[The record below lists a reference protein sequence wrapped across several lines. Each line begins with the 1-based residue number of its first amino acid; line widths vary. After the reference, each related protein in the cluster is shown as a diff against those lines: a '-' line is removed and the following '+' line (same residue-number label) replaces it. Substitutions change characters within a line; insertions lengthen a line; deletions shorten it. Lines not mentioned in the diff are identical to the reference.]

1 VVMQQDR
8 NVVRAELDVVLDH
21 TEAMTGA
28 FSEGGARVFGCQAT
42 GTPVGNQLRI
52 WPFREWA
59 GHGKRLRAMA
69 AGGDRA
75 SFYSEC
81 ARDRADCQ
89 CLPMWTQVVNF
100 REVKFGP
107 GDPCSISFAR
117 TSALCSSCCS

>member
-1 VVMQQDR
+1 GNGVPRPVVEPREVGIAVVRRPDSAIRGALQGVVMQQDR
-8 NVVRAELDVVLDH
+8 HVDRAELDVVLDH

-28 FSEGGARVFGCQAT
+28 FSEGGERVFGCQAT

-75 SFYSEC
+75 SF
-81 ARDRADCQ
+81 
-89 CLPMWTQVVNF
+89 
-100 REVKFGP
+100 
-107 GDPCSISFAR
+107 
-117 TSALCSSCCS
+117 